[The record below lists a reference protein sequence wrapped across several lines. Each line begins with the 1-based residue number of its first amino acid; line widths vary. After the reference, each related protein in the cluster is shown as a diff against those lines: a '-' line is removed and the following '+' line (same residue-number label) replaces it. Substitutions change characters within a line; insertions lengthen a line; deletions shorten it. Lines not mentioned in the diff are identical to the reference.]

1 MNTLSDLISYRRICA
16 KETLDDARLLY
27 EHGKYRSAVNRI
39 YYGCF
44 YEVVA
49 LLLTHNLS
57 SSKHGGI
64 MGLFNREFVNSGLVD
79 VDLGRFF
86 GRMFEYRQKA
96 DYGDV
101 DNFEV
106 EQVGRWL
113 VTASLF
119 IDSLE
124 RLFDPAE

>member
-1 MNTLSDLISYRRICA
+1 MNTLYELISYRRICA
-16 KETLDDARLLY
+16 AETLDDARLLY

-39 YYGCF
+39 YYACF

-49 LLLTHNLS
+49 LLLKHNLS

-96 DYGDV
+96 DYSDV
-101 DNFEV
+101 DNFEI
-106 EQVGRWL
+106 EQVGKWL
-113 VTASLF
+113 GTANLF
-119 IDSLE
+119 ISSLE
-124 RLFDPAE
+124 KLFDSVE